1 MPFYNDRVCF
11 REETKN
17 KMWRRSIVTF
27 RHLSSAVAVFREWL
41 RGKTLG
47 KSLEYALSG
56 HGAPALK
63 DPYTDY
69 IVSICRLYEHEFD
82 RFCDSFESATDPKH
96 QPGMLASSSEIDGPP
111 IDSNTS

>member
-1 MPFYNDRVCF
+1 M
-11 REETKN
+11 ETIDCN
-17 KMWRRSIVTF
+17 IPAFVVSRSNF
-27 RHLSSAVAVFREWL
+27 SRM
-41 RGKTLG
+41 
-47 KSLEYALSG
+47 ALSG

-96 QPGMLASSSEIDGPP
+96 QPGMLASSSEIDGPS